1 LQELIAEAGIQS
13 YSPHDYVF
21 GAEGMPGP
29 THWGEKHFYNKM
41 RAVLDKIG
49 LANQGYDLYGMK
61 HSGNIQLWL
70 ATKDLKAIQK
80 QNGHS
85 TMAMS
90 ETYLRGLGLL
100 QNEQA
105 LANFPRMGS

>member
-1 LQELIAEAGIQS
+1 MS
-13 YSPHDYVF
+13 YAPHDYVF
-21 GAEGMPGP
+21 GAGGEPGP
-29 THWGEKHFYNKM
+29 APRGKKYFYKKM
-41 RAVLDKIG
+41 RKVLGQVG
-49 LANQGYDLYGMK
+49 LADQGYDLYGMK

-70 ATKDLKAIQK
+70 ATKDLRAIQK

-85 TMAMS
+85 TMSMS

-105 LANFPRMGS
+105 VACFPRMGGE